1 MAECALVEIIEDTLG
16 FLVPL
21 DQGIR
26 PYENASRALV
36 LYLRLMDWKASLL
49 DELGLETIVIPSA
62 IILQ

>member
-1 MAECALVEIIEDTLG
+1 MAECALVEIIEDTLD

-26 PYENASRALV
+26 PHENASRALV